1 MRLTVATPLG
11 VVVDRDDVVHVRAED
26 ETGAFGILPGHAPFL
41 TALAISVVSWRDH
54 AGREGHV
61 AVRGGVLRVRR
72 GSCLEVAS
80 REAVA
85 GDNLEQL
92 ESDVLA
98 RFRAEA
104 AVEQAAWQL
113 TARLEVAALRQVRR
127 ALRPDRERR
136 PPAMTTV
143 PAAEPGTES

>member
-1 MRLTVATPLG
+1 M
-11 VVVDRDDVVHVRAED
+11 
-26 ETGAFGILPGHAPFL
+26 
-41 TALAISVVSWRDH
+41 
-54 AGREGHV
+54 
-61 AVRGGVLRVRR
+61 
-72 GSCLEVAS
+72 EVAS
-80 REAVA
+80 REAVG
-85 GDNLEQL
+85 GDDLERL

-113 TARLEVAALRQVRR
+113 AARLEVAALRQVRR

-143 PAAEPGTES
+143 PAADSGTQ